1 MVDANSW
8 RSCTKSLQH
17 VPDPEFNSVTR
28 IQDQTQLYLVL
39 CHLSESPHP
48 ACQAPALI
56 PATLAS
62 GHTVQS
68 YVQSW
73 VTTRAWQCWGQLL
86 KASIQA
92 SVFPVT
98 HHLPCHSHS
107 NVCFLFS
114 EVRDVPLPLRESQQD
129 CPGKGFEIWERP
141 PGSNNYMIPFRVR
154 VKLPSKQL
162 WVLTPLC
169 DADPVFQATSLHFS
183 LQTDFWGFLFSGAG
197 HSLRR
202 EGDRAIHETVPT
214 SWFHFSL
221 AWCPPGGMQLRQSRG
236 SFN

>member
-8 RSCTKSLQH
+8 RFCTKSLQH

-28 IQDQTQLYLVL
+28 IQDQTQLCLVL
-39 CHLSESPHP
+39 CHLSESSHP

-141 PGSNNYMIPFRVR
+141 PGSKDYMIRFPAR
-154 VKLPSKQL
+154 VKLPSKQF
-162 WVLTPLC
+162 WVLTPDVMLIQ
-169 DADPVFQATSLHFS
+169 FSRSLRFTFLYRQISGDSCS
-183 LQTDFWGFLFSGAG
+183 LG
-197 HSLRR
+197 HSLRK

-221 AWCPPGGMQLRQSRG
+221 AWCPPGGMQLRQPRG